1 MKKTYFI
8 TVSKGEVTYN
18 IEAETKEEALDIAD
32 EWYNERTLEVK
43 GVRWYN
49 QEATKERMFIF
60 KHLAKSFRNLVS
72 KIPDIKN
79 DNNYRLLVKL
89 TNKAILS
96 PEKSEKDT
104 YLVMIDFIREEWLFN
119 MITELYDTLLDD
131 WDPDKKKR

>member
-1 MKKTYFI
+1 MKKTYLI

-18 IEAETKEEALDIAD
+18 VEAETREEALYIAD

-43 GVRWYN
+43 RIQWCN
-49 QEATKERMFIF
+49 QEARKERIFIF

-89 TNKAILS
+89 TNKVILS
-96 PEKSEKDT
+96 PEKSEEDT
-104 YLVMIDFIREEWLFN
+104 CLVMNDFIREEWLFN

-131 WDPDKKKR
+131 WDLD

>member
-49 QEATKERMFIF
+49 QEAIKERMFIF

-119 MITELYDTLLDD
+119 MITELYDTLLND
-131 WDPDKKKR
+131 WDLD

>member
-1 MKKTYFI
+1 MKKTYLI

-18 IEAETKEEALDIAD
+18 IEAETQEEALNIAD
-32 EWYNERTLEVK
+32 EWYNERALEVK

-49 QEATKERMFIF
+49 QETTKERMFIF

-79 DNNYRLLVKL
+79 DDNYRLLVKL
-89 TNKAILS
+89 TNKVILS

-104 YLVMIDFIREEWLFN
+104 CLVMNDFIREEWLFN

-131 WDPDKKKR
+131 WDLD

>member
-1 MKKTYFI
+1 MKKTYLI

-18 IEAETKEEALDIAD
+18 IEAETQEEALNIAD
-32 EWYNERTLEVK
+32 EWYNERALEVK
-43 GVRWYN
+43 RVKWYN
-49 QEATKERMFIF
+49 QEARTERIFIF

-79 DNNYRLLVKL
+79 DDNYRLLVKL
-89 TNKAILS
+89 TNKVILS

-104 YLVMIDFIREEWLFN
+104 YLVMNDFIREEWLFN

-131 WDPDKKKR
+131 WDLD

>member
-1 MKKTYFI
+1 MKKTYLI

-18 IEAETKEEALDIAD
+18 IEAETQEEALDIAD

-43 GVRWYN
+43 GIQWCN
-49 QEATKERMFIF
+49 QEARKERMFIF

-89 TNKAILS
+89 TNKIILS
-96 PEKSEKDT
+96 PEESEKDT
-104 YLVMIDFIREEWLFN
+104 CLVMNDFIREEWLFN

-131 WDPDKKKR
+131 WDLD

>member
-1 MKKTYFI
+1 MKKTYLI

-18 IEAETKEEALDIAD
+18 IEAETQEEALDIAD

-43 GVRWYN
+43 EVQWYN
-49 QEATKERMFIF
+49 QEARKERIFIF

-89 TNKAILS
+89 TNKVILS
-96 PEKSEKDT
+96 PEESEKDT
-104 YLVMIDFIREEWLFN
+104 CLVTNDFIREEWLFN

-131 WDPDKKKR
+131 WDLD

>member
-1 MKKTYFI
+1 MKKTYLI

-18 IEAETKEEALDIAD
+18 VEAETREEALYIAD

-43 GVRWYN
+43 RIQWCN
-49 QEATKERMFIF
+49 QEARKERIFIF

-89 TNKAILS
+89 TNKVILS
-96 PEKSEKDT
+96 PEKSEEDT
-104 YLVMIDFIREEWLFN
+104 CLVMNDFIREEWLFN
-119 MITELYDTLLDD
+119 MITEIYDTLLDD
-131 WDPDKKKR
+131 WDLD

>member
-1 MKKTYFI
+1 MKKTYLI

-18 IEAETKEEALDIAD
+18 VEAETREEALYIAD

-43 GVRWYN
+43 RIQWCN
-49 QEATKERMFIF
+49 QEARKERIFIF

-89 TNKAILS
+89 TNKVILS
-96 PEKSEKDT
+96 PEKSENDT
-104 YLVMIDFIREEWLFN
+104 CLVMNDFIREEWLFN

-131 WDPDKKKR
+131 WDLD